1 VGTGGSRHTSGSG
14 RDAGFVHE
22 AFLYDGA
29 DAFVDRIG
37 AFARAGVEAG
47 EPVLVMV
54 GARKLDQL
62 RDALDGSAAGVEF
75 VDMEQVGANPGRI
88 IPAWAEFL
96 GRAGDA
102 PRVRGVGEPIWSGR
116 PPAELVESQHH
127 EALINLA
134 FADASQMW
142 LVCPYDLDAL
152 DADVID
158 AARHTHPLVSHTD
171 VGGTEA
177 STTYRPLV
185 DLTADALE
193 QPLAP
198 PTPPATETLSFGRGD
213 LSAVRHAVS
222 RHAAGAGLGTVQV
235 EDLVLAVNE
244 VATNSVKYGGGG
256 GTVAI
261 WDDAGS
267 VICEVHDAGRIEEP
281 LVGRRRPPLGHVGGA
296 GLYLAHQFCD
306 LVQLRSST
314 GGTTVRLHMRHK

>member
-1 VGTGGSRHTSGSG
+1 VGTGGSRHTRGSG

-22 AFLYDGA
+22 AFLYEGT

-54 GARKLDQL
+54 GARKLELL

-88 IPAWAEFL
+88 IPAWADFL
-96 GRAGDA
+96 GQSGDA

-134 FADASQMW
+134 FADAAQMW

-152 DADVID
+152 DREVID
-158 AARHTHPLVSHTD
+158 TACHTHPLLSHTD

-185 DLTADALE
+185 DLTTDALE

-198 PTPPATETLSFGRGD
+198 ATPATTELLAFRGTD
-213 LSAVRHAVS
+213 LKAVRQVVS
-222 RHAAGAGLGTVQV
+222 RHAARVGLDTVQV
-235 EDLVLAVNE
+235 EDLVVAVNE
-244 VATNSVKYGGGG
+244 VTTNSVKYGGGG
-256 GTVAI
+256 GTIAI
-261 WDDAGS
+261 WDDANW
-267 VICEVHDAGRIEEP
+267 VICEVHDAGRIDEP
-281 LVGRRRPPLGHVGGA
+281 LVGRRRPPTGHVGGA
-296 GLYLAHQFCD
+296 GLYLAHHFCD

>member
-1 VGTGGSRHTSGSG
+1 MNGSERG
-14 RDAGFVHE
+14 AGFVHE
-22 AFLYDGA
+22 ALLYDGTE
-29 DAFVDRIG
+29 AFVDRVG
-37 AFARAGVEAG
+37 AFTRAGVEAG

-54 GARKLDQL
+54 GARKLDLL
-62 RDALDGSAAGVEF
+62 RDAIDGSAAGVEL

-88 IPAWAEFL
+88 IPAWADFL
-96 GRAGDA
+96 RRAGDA

-142 LVCPYDLDAL
+142 LLCPYDLDAL
-152 DADVID
+152 DRDVID
-158 AARHTHPLVSHTD
+158 AARSTHPLLSHTD
-171 VGGTEA
+171 VEGTQA

-185 DLTADALE
+185 DLTADALA

-198 PTPPATETLSFGRGD
+198 APPPTTATLAFGPRD

-222 RHAAGAGLGTVQV
+222 RHAADAGLDTVEV
-235 EDLVLAVNE
+235 EDLVVAVNE
-244 VATNSVKYGGGG
+244 VTTNSVKYGGGS
-256 GTVAI
+256 GTIAM
-261 WDDAGS
+261 WYDAGS

-281 LVGRRRPPLGHVGGA
+281 LVGRRRPPTGRVGGA

-314 GGTTVRLHMRHK
+314 DGTTVRLHMRHK